1 MEDDWRWRVD
11 NVFIAEIDSSMEYMY
26 MNLMEFE

>member
-1 MEDDWRWRVD
+1 VD
-11 NVFIAEIDSSMEYMY
+11 NVFIAEIDSSMEHMY